1 MTSMYQKKETS
12 ESNQPETSKH
22 QTDWDTIRTET
33 ALSLGLLRDRTKRR
47 TKRIETYWTLTF
59 LVSWLG
65 VFFLCLYTLGSM
77 EQ

>member
-33 ALSLGLLRDRTKRR
+33 ALSLGLLKARTERR
-47 TKRIETYWTLTF
+47 IKRIEIYWTLTF

-65 VFFLCLYTLGSM
+65 VFFLFLHTLGST
-77 EQ
+77 ER